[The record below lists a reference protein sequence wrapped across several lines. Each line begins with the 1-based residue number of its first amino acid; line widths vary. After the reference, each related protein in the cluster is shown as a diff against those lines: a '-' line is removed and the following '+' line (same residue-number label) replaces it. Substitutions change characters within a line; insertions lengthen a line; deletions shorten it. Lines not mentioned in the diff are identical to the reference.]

1 MFICLSIYISILDFC
16 FHFISFSLLF
26 SFFSHASQFLHILFY
41 SLVILAGEYEM
52 RLLER
57 TLEKITSLLR
67 VGFGEA
73 GAGII
78 RANLNMQG

>member
-1 MFICLSIYISILDFC
+1 MSVSKS
-16 FHFISFSLLF
+16 FHFIFTPQFTFTSISSLTL
-26 SFFSHASQFLHILFY
+26 LPM
-41 SLVILAGEYEM
+41 LAGEYEM

-78 RANLNMQG
+78 RANLNMQGKGKGG